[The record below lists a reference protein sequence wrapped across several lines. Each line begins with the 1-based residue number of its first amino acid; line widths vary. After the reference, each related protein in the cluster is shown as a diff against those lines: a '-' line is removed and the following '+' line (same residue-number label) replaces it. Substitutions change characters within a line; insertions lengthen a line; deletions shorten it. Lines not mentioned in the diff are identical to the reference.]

1 MRLPSTR
8 IILVTATLAGLAS
21 ASPAGAQMVLPGAV
35 APTPAGTQVSPPAAT
50 PRRSR
55 PRAQAQDA
63 APALAPAVTPA
74 PLSLAGQ
81 TLFLNGRK
89 SQITFA
95 EKDKGLQV
103 SRLVLSG
110 TKPPNGTE
118 DCQVEIPGTPL
129 GSTDLGKPNGVSR
142 IKIDLPACP
151 IVFDVLEGAV
161 LAVGDPPSC
170 DFPEKTCRVNPAGL
184 WGPQAG
190 AIGPAQV
197 KVIEH
202 ARAQAETAVR
212 TNFKLLL
219 TTTRDRPTI
228 SDYAREQAGFSSVRE
243 EICRDYAGEGRHGFC
258 ATRLT
263 QARAVALRAKFVV
276 EAAAKA
282 ERKAERKRAHARK

>member
-8 IILVTATLAGLAS
+8 TILVAAMLAGLV
-21 ASPAGAQMVLPGAV
+21 PAAPVAAQMVLPGAV
-35 APTPAGTQVSPPAAT
+35 APTPAGTQISPPAGS
-50 PRRSR
+50 PKRLRRH
-55 PRAQAQDA
+55 
-63 APALAPAVTPA
+63 APARDVTRAPAPAVTPA

-95 EKDKGLQV
+95 EKDKTLQV
-103 SRLVLSG
+103 SRLLLSG

-118 DCQVEIPGTPL
+118 DCQVEIPGMPL

-142 IKIDLPACP
+142 IKLDLPACA

-170 DFPEKTCRVNPAGL
+170 DFPDKTCRVNPAGL

-190 AIGPAQV
+190 AIGPAEV
-197 KVIEH
+197 KTIER
-202 ARAQAETAVR
+202 ARAQADTAVR
-212 TNFKLLL
+212 TDFKLLL

-228 SDYAREQAGFSSVRE
+228 SDYAREQAGFSSIRE

-258 ATRLT
+258 ATRLS
-263 QARAVALRAKFVV
+263 QARAAALRAKFVV

-282 ERKAERKRAHARK
+282 ERKKAHARK

>member
-8 IILVTATLAGLAS
+8 TILVAAMLAGLVSAAPAS
-21 ASPAGAQMVLPGAV
+21 AQMVLPGAV
-35 APTPAGTQVSPPAAT
+35 APTPAGTQVGPPT
-50 PRRSR
+50 GSPRRSR
-55 PRAQAQDA
+55 PRAPAREA
-63 APALAPAVTPA
+63 ARAPAPAVTPA

-95 EKDKGLQV
+95 EKDKALQV
-103 SRLVLSG
+103 SRLLLSG
-110 TKPPNGTE
+110 TRPPNGTE
-118 DCQVEIPGTPL
+118 DCQVEIPGMPL
-129 GSTDLGKPNGVSR
+129 GSTDLGKPDGVSR
-142 IKIDLPACP
+142 IKLDLPACP

-170 DFPEKTCRVNPAGL
+170 DFPDKTCRVNPAGL

-228 SDYAREQAGFSSVRE
+228 SDYAREQAGFSSIRE
-243 EICRDYAGEGRHGFC
+243 EICRDYVGEGRHGFC

-276 EAAAKA
+276 EAAGKA
-282 ERKAERKRAHARK
+282 ERKKAHARK